1 MIKEHDYFLELMSNP
16 TFSPKDFQLVGLNS
30 ENTGIQDRSKYK
42 NSQVI
47 QDNLMFQ
54 TNGKFDEAKFDKA
67 YEQALYQYNDLARL
81 SQSEKPFFRDDI
93 FAPKE
98 LRGDSEK
105 PEFKILNLIDL
116 DDPINLKE
124 IVSKYFDKI
133 PIDLDRLNL

>member
-30 ENTGIQDRSKYK
+30 ENTGIQDKSKYK

-81 SQSEKPFFRDDI
+81 SQAEKPFFRDDI

-98 LRGDSEK
+98 LKGGEE
-105 PEFKILNLIDL
+105 PEFKIQKVANPLRQKESF
-116 DDPINLKE
+116 IN
-124 IVSKYFDKI
+124 
-133 PIDLDRLNL
+133 RW